1 VFGVLVVLFL
11 LTGVVTSIIN
21 AIGGSVSDDSFA
33 GYAIA
38 DLIGRALLAPLS
50 AIAATVM
57 YVELRRV
64 KGEPLAEDT
73 TAGAPPPPDPMVPP
87 PAPPEAPAV

>member
-1 VFGVLVVLFL
+1 VLFL
-11 LTGVVTSIIN
+11 LQLVVGGILN
-21 AIGGSVSDDSFA
+21 AIGSSVSDDSFA

-38 DLIGRALLAPLS
+38 DLIGRVFIVPLS

-57 YVELRRV
+57 YVELRRL

-73 TAGAPPPPDPMVPP
+73 TAGAPPPPDPTVPP
-87 PAPPEAPAV
+87 TAPPEAPAV